1 MKKLI
6 ISFFILVSSL
16 GASGQTRYIKDAS
29 GNFTAAKTS
38 TKNSDVPT
46 ANFFIDSKGVKYSI
60 FRGSRGG
67 LYYNRIARS
76 GKSYK
81 VYLGSK

>member
-6 ISFFILVSSL
+6 LSIILFSSL
-16 GASGQTRYIKDAS
+16 GVVGQTRYVKDAS

-67 LYYNRIARS
+67 LYYNKISKS